1 MNTNWKSIIKVYKL
15 CKDLYIEDV
24 SRFKEYYFMTENPI
38 IYRAYS
44 FTESGRVKHLL
55 DVLELKYERFSTYDG
70 PHVFIIEGKQLSDS
84 TSY

>member
-1 MNTNWKSIIKVYKL
+1 
-15 CKDLYIEDV
+15 
-24 SRFKEYYFMTENPI
+24 MTENPI

-55 DVLELKYERFSTYDG
+55 DTLELKYERFATYDG